1 MLSQIL
7 TKMISSAAP
16 RPPYAPDFDPTPVTP
31 VATDPRKRLREAQRD
46 LALAEA
52 ALDRSRDATARAR
65 AAVREAAEAQEDL
78 RIAERAAEAAST
90 DWAAAGAQGE
100 PPASVQTLI
109 QKADAAR
116 TRAYAKKLIANGAE
130 LALSQS
136 AFDSS
141 TRGTI
146 LETER
151 EALVAR
157 DNAKYAVARA
167 VRSVLEA
174 EVAAPA
180 LDRAEELRAALDAEL
195 TRLLPLWQTL
205 RMSSNVL
212 PFAGS
217 PKELQDEL
225 ERLATHGE
233 TARQLPRDTTITRC
247 PEQRDA
253 EKALAAYGQRLMT
266 DAEATL

>member
-65 AAVREAAEAQEDL
+65 AAVRE
-78 RIAERAAEAAST
+78 AAEAAST

-233 TARQLPRDTTITRC
+233 TARQLPRDNTITRC